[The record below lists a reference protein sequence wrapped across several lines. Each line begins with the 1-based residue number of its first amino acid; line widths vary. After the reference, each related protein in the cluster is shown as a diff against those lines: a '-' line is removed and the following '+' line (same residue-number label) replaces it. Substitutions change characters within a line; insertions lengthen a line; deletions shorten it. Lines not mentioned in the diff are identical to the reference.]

1 MMQDLMNKFVQ
12 NHELRNRGI
21 TIIEEEQEKFVSYQA
36 IYEKALCYLKKF
48 HDFGIHKGCE
58 VLFQTE
64 NIEEFVYTFWACQMG
79 CITAVP
85 VDIGENAENI
95 EKIFRIWKSLNN
107 PFYLSQKYTFQL
119 LSKHK
124 DNYESEFGK
133 IESRTLFYEDVT
145 QNEIIEEFD
154 INDHEHDY
162 VSLIQYS
169 SGSTGTPKGIPILYN
184 SLSIHVNALVKREC
198 VTSSDK
204 MLNWAPLSH
213 NLGLVSVHIVGIF
226 CAVNQY
232 LMSKQL
238 FVRNP
243 LLWMRKAS
251 EHKITMIYAPNFG
264 YKYLLTHYK
273 ATQNEKWDL
282 SNIRIAFNGAEP
294 INYKLCREFVNTLKK
309 YGLHD
314 NVIYP
319 AYGCSEATSVI
330 SIPEVGRDIKVYY
343 VDRRY
348 LNIGKQIVLCEK
360 SDKNAIAFVSV
371 GEPVDNC
378 EVRVCDENNNK
389 LENFKVGY
397 LQVRGENVIGEYY
410 NNVSATKDAFVEN
423 DWFNT
428 GDLCFRDGES
438 VVITGRAKEIIFVNG
453 QNYYPMDIERV
464 VEEEDERLIGK
475 IACCGIFSED
485 IQTDKIYFFLEISS
499 LSFNDFSDLK
509 LKILKKVREGLGLYV
524 EKVIPV
530 IKLEKTQ
537 SGKMQRL
544 KMEKQF
550 IQGAYDSLLEKYGV
564 IKEQSNTSGS
574 DVKMT
579 ILNIWK
585 EILNNNSI
593 SEEDNFF
600 DLGGSS
606 SLLILLTTKIEE
618 RFPDCIS
625 AIDIF
630 EAPTVKELSKLV
642 IDRIKE

>member
-1 MMQDLMNKFVQ
+1 M
-12 NHELRNRGI
+12 
-21 TIIEEEQEKFVSYQA
+21 
-36 IYEKALCYLKKF
+36 
-48 HDFGIHKGCE
+48 
-58 VLFQTE
+58 
-64 NIEEFVYTFWACQMG
+64 
-79 CITAVP
+79 
-85 VDIGENAENI
+85 
-95 EKIFRIWKSLNN
+95 
-107 PFYLSQKYTFQL
+107 
-119 LSKHK
+119 
-124 DNYESEFGK
+124 
-133 IESRTLFYEDVT
+133 
-145 QNEIIEEFD
+145 
-154 INDHEHDY
+154 
-162 VSLIQYS
+162 
-169 SGSTGTPKGIPILYN
+169 
-184 SLSIHVNALVKREC
+184 
-198 VTSSDK
+198 
-204 MLNWAPLSH
+204 
-213 NLGLVSVHIVGIF
+213 
-226 CAVNQY
+226 
-232 LMSKQL
+232 
-238 FVRNP
+238 
-243 LLWMRKAS
+243 
-251 EHKITMIYAPNFG
+251 
-264 YKYLLTHYK
+264 
-273 ATQNEKWDL
+273 
-282 SNIRIAFNGAEP
+282 
-294 INYKLCREFVNTLKK
+294 
-309 YGLHD
+309 
-314 NVIYP
+314 
-319 AYGCSEATSVI
+319 
-330 SIPEVGRDIKVYY
+330 
-343 VDRRY
+343 
-348 LNIGKQIVLCEK
+348 
-360 SDKNAIAFVSV
+360 
-371 GEPVDNC
+371 
-378 EVRVCDENNNK
+378 
-389 LENFKVGY
+389 GY